1 MWQKMIV
8 AVRQV
13 GSYFHIFCP
22 EGVTS
27 KYRLIVYDSKKE
39 PFIPLTEYDRDQI
52 KRINESSIL
61 AYLNTLRRSSIG
73 LKRKAA
79 IRGAIVQ
86 WDGEPKGVKEAV
98 RQYLIKEIHCKVR
111 GRENHGGIHMTS
123 KSSKTVKGQELV
135 PITGMDKNI
144 VRFSIRCISKH

>member
-61 AYLNTLRRSSIG
+61 AYLNTLKTFFYWIE
-73 LKRKAA
+73 K
-79 IRGAIVQ
+79 
-86 WDGEPKGVKEAV
+86 
-98 RQYLIKEIHCKVR
+98 
-111 GRENHGGIHMTS
+111 
-123 KSSKTVKGQELV
+123 KSSYKG
-135 PITGMDKNI
+135 GNRSMGW
-144 VRFSIRCISKH
+144 